1 MRHLFDSMAEVYDG
15 HMVRGLKYHRP
26 NKSPTKSWHRHPDKH
41 LNLLTSVAARAF
53 WACAS
58 GA

>member
-15 HMVRGLKYHRP
+15 HMVRGLKYPKQIADPGPPPRQAP
-26 NKSPTKSWHRHPDKH
+26 ESAGYR
-41 LNLLTSVAARAF
+41 LQARAF